1 MTLLK
6 KESAMSKKI
15 TIMIVED
22 NETYRNVIKRSL
34 NRDPEM
40 ELISQFGTAEIALR
54 SLQDLSTRKVPD
66 VVLLDL
72 NLPGMSGL
80 EALPWFR
87 KAIPGAKIIILTQS
101 NKETDILDAI
111 TKGTNGYLLK
121 SATNQQIK
129 ESIHTVLNGGASL
142 DADIAQFIL
151 KTLQKTPAKKE
162 PEMILTKQEH
172 KILTLIGDG
181 LEQKDIAKQ
190 LSITRN
196 TVAYHTKHI
205 YEKLHVENAPAAIH
219 KAHKAGLFSLGN

>member
-1 MTLLK
+1 
-6 KESAMSKKI
+6 MSKKI
-15 TIMIVED
+15 AIMIVED

-54 SLQDLSTRKVPD
+54 SLQDLSTRNVPD

-87 KAIPGAKIIILTQS
+87 KAIPSAKIIILTQS

-129 ESIHTVLNGGASL
+129 KSIHTVLNGGASL
-142 DADIAQFIL
+142 DAEIAQFII
-151 KTLQKTPAKKE
+151 KTMQKAPAKKE
-162 PEMILTKQEH
+162 LKINLTEQEY
-172 KILTLIGDG
+172 KILTLLGDG
-181 LEQKDIAKQ
+181 LEQKEIAEK
-190 LSITRN
+190 LFITRN

-205 YEKLHVENAPAAIH
+205 YEKLQVPNAPAAIH
-219 KAHKAGLFSLGN
+219 KAHKTGLFSKS